1 MLVLSKVLFSNTKI
15 HIKASEYFTTNSQ
28 NDVNENN
35 KNDVKL
41 IGYRIWMIL
50 CDFEMLKK

>member
-35 KNDVKL
+35 KNGVRH